1 MSDSITRLNTSL
13 EGRYRIESELGEGG
27 MAMVYLADDLK
38 HERKVALKVLKP
50 ELAAVVGAERFLAE
64 IKTTASLQH
73 PHILPLYDS
82 GEADSFL
89 FYVMPYV
96 EGETLQ
102 ERIDREGELPIQQA
116 VRILR
121 DLVDALGYAHSHEVV
136 HRDVKPG
143 NIMLSGRHAS
153 VMDFGVAKA
162 VGESRSPGHETTVG
176 VALGTPTYM
185 APEQAAA
192 DPNIDQRADI
202 YAVGVVGY
210 EILTGHPPFSART
223 TTGILAAHV
232 TQAPVPIGERR
243 PTVPERLAAAIMR
256 CLEKRASDRW
266 QSGSELLG
274 VLEETLA
281 SSISMTPISTPATS
295 RSRVARRRAPILAG
309 VGVVAITT
317 LVAWATGLLSVN
329 NSPTSI
335 QIESS
340 QPLTT
345 AAEMEIHPA
354 VSPDGRF
361 VVYAAGTSAGMRL
374 YLRTVDGGR
383 TIPLTDDSTA
393 VEEHPRW
400 SPDGNRILFLSGG
413 SAMTV
418 SALGGTVTR
427 AAGPGAESSVTAAT
441 WSPDGNEIAVARG
454 TSLAVIPLDGGVER
468 AVTEH
473 PSELTSCVWSPVS
486 AYVVCVGGNAGY
498 SSPGSLFGNLAP
510 SAIVSINMD
519 DGTTR
524 EIVPPVAMNQS
535 PVWSADGGTL
545 FFVSDRDGTP
555 DIYSLSVDKNTE
567 PVGEPERITTGSNV
581 HSFSVTADTRRMAY
595 SVYTAEA
602 NIWSLPIPVDGAVG
616 LAGAI
621 QLTFGRQIVESVR
634 PSPDGLW
641 LVYDSDVSGN
651 SDIWRLPLAGGAP
664 EQLTNDS
671 RFEFSPD
678 MSPDGREIAYHAFQ
692 DGSREIFVKELESGM
707 VTQLTSGSEYSEV
720 APRWSPDGSSLVYGN
735 YIGGDV
741 PLVGGWIIQRDSS
754 GTWGE
759 SEVLTTGPRLNNWS
773 ADGRYMSSVGASVIF
788 DVQNR
793 EIRALRTEVEG
804 EVPGQAY
811 WSQDQSTLY
820 FKTSYSGGA
829 VEICSISV
837 STGEERTLVRFDDP
851 RRVSLRGDFSGDDN
865 RFYFTLDDR
874 WSDVWLA
881 EMTPTDGN

>member
-1 MSDSITRLNTSL
+1 MSDSVTRLNTAL

-27 MAMVYLADDLK
+27 MAIVYLADDLK

-96 EGETLQ
+96 EGETLR

-192 DPNIDQRADI
+192 EPNVDQRADI

-210 EILTGHPPFSART
+210 EILTGRPPFSART

-243 PTVPERLAAAIMR
+243 PTVPERLGAAIMR

-281 SSISMTPISTPATS
+281 PSISMTPISTPATS
-295 RSRVARRRAPILAG
+295 RSRVTRRRVPILAAA
-309 VGVVAITT
+309 GVVTIAGI
-317 LVAWATGLLSVN
+317 VAWTSGLLSIN
-329 NSPTSI
+329 NTATSI
-335 QIESS
+335 RIESS

-400 SPDGNRILFLSGG
+400 SSDGNRILFLSGG

-427 AAGPGAESSVTAAT
+427 AAGPGAEASVTTAT

-454 TSLAVIPLDGGVER
+454 TSLAIIPLDGGVER

-473 PSELTSCVWSPVS
+473 PSGLTSCVWSPVS
-486 AYVVCVGGNAGY
+486 AHVTCVGGNPAY
-498 SSPGSLFGNLAP
+498 SSPGPTFGNLAP
-510 SAIVSINMD
+510 SSIVSINLE

-524 EIVPPVAMNQS
+524 EILPPVAMNQS
-535 PVWSADGGTL
+535 PVWSADGGML
-545 FFVSDRDGTP
+545 FFVSNRDGIP
-555 DIYSLSVDKNTE
+555 DIYSLNLDENAE
-567 PVGEPERITTGSNV
+567 PVGQPQRITTGSNA
-581 HSFSVTADTRRMAY
+581 HSFSITADSRRMAY

-602 NIWSLPIPVDGAVG
+602 NIWSLPIPVNGSVG
-616 LAGAI
+616 LAGAT
-621 QLTFGRQIVESVR
+621 QFTFGRQIVESVR
-634 PSPDGLW
+634 PSPDGES

-651 SDIWRLPLAGGAP
+651 SDIWRLPLAGGTP
-664 EQLTNDS
+664 EQLTDDPRS
-671 RFEFSPD
+671 DFAPDVSP
-678 MSPDGREIAYHAFQ
+678 SGREIAYHAFQ
-692 DGSREIFVKELESGM
+692 DGSREIFVQDLESGV
-707 VTQLTSGSEYSEV
+707 VTQVTAGPEYSESF
-720 APRWSPDGSSLVYGN
+720 PRWSPDGSSLVY
-735 YIGGDV
+735 YDQLPRDDRSTWLIR
-741 PLVGGWIIQRDSS
+741 RDSN

-759 SEVLTTGPRLNNWS
+759 PEVLITGTRLSNWS
-773 ADGRYMSSVGASVIF
+773 TDGQYMTSIGASIF
-788 DVQNR
+788 DVDTR
-793 EIRALRTEVEG
+793 EIRALRSEVEG
-804 EVPGQAY
+804 ESPGETY

-820 FKTSYSGGA
+820 FKTRYSGGA
-829 VEICSISV
+829 VEIRSISV
-837 STGEERTLVRFDDP
+837 STGEERMLVRFDDP
-851 RRVSLRGDFSGDDN
+851 RRVSMRSDFSGDDE

-881 EMTPTDGN
+881 EMTLVDGN

>member
-1 MSDSITRLNTSL
+1 MSDSVTRINTAL

-50 ELAAVVGAERFLAE
+50 ELAVVVGAERFLAE

-96 EGETLQ
+96 EGETLR
-102 ERIDREGELPIQQA
+102 ERVDREGELPIQQA

-162 VGESRSPGHETTVG
+162 VGESKNPGRETTVG

-192 DPNIDQRADI
+192 EPNIDQRADI

-210 EILTGHPPFSART
+210 EILTGRPPFSARS

-243 PTVPERLAAAIMR
+243 PTVPERLGAAIMR

-266 QSGSELLG
+266 QSGSDLLG

-281 SSISMTPISTPATS
+281 PSTSMTPISTPAIS
-295 RSRVARRRAPILAG
+295 RSRVTWRRVPILAG
-309 VGVVAITT
+309 VGVVAIATFM
-317 LVAWATGLLSVN
+317 AWATGLLSVN
-329 NSPTSI
+329 NTATSI
-335 QIESS
+335 RIESS

-427 AAGPGAESSVTAAT
+427 AAGPGVEGSVTAAT
-441 WSPDGNEIAVARG
+441 WSPDGEEIAVVRS
-454 TSLAVIPLDGGVER
+454 TSLAIVSLDGGGER
-468 AVTEH
+468 AVAEH
-473 PSELTSCVWSPVS
+473 PSDGLTSCVWSPALTHVT
-486 AYVVCVGGNAGY
+486 CVGGNPQY
-498 SSPGSLFGNLAP
+498 SSPGPTFGNLAP
-510 SAIVSINMD
+510 SSIVSINID
-519 DGTTR
+519 DGTIR
-524 EIVPPVAMNQS
+524 EILPPVAMNQS
-535 PVWSADGGTL
+535 PVWSEDGGTL
-545 FFVSDRDGTP
+545 FFVSNRDGTP
-555 DIYSLSVDKNTE
+555 DIYSMSVDENTE
-567 PVGEPERITTGSNV
+567 PVGDPERITTGSNV
-581 HSFSVTADTRRMAY
+581 HSFSITADSHRMAY

-602 NIWSLPIPVDGAVG
+602 NIWSLPIPVDGSVG
-616 LAGAI
+616 LAGAT

-634 PSPDGLW
+634 PSPDGAW

-651 SDIWRLPLAGGAP
+651 SDIWRLPLAGGTP
-664 EQLTNDS
+664 EQITNDPRS
-671 RFEFSPD
+671 DFGPD
-678 MSPDGREIAYHAFQ
+678 VSPDGREVAYHAFQ
-692 DGSREIFVKELESGM
+692 DGSREIFVQELESGV
-707 VTQLTSGSEYSEV
+707 VTQLTTGPEYSESY
-720 APRWSPDGSSLVYGN
+720 PRWSPDGSSLVYYDQLPRDDRGTWL
-735 YIGGDV
+735 IR
-741 PLVGGWIIQRDSS
+741 RDS
-754 GTWGE
+754 GGAWGE
-759 SEVLTTGPRLNNWS
+759 PELLITGARLTNWS
-773 ADGRYMSSVGASVIF
+773 TDGQYMTSVGASVF
-788 DVQNR
+788 DVETRQ
-793 EIRALRTEVEG
+793 IRALRSEAEG
-804 EVPGQAY
+804 EIPGETY

-820 FKTSYSGGA
+820 FKMSSSGGV
-829 VEICSISV
+829 VEIRSISV
-837 STGEERTLVRFDDP
+837 STGEERMLVGFDDS
-851 RRVSLRGDFSGDDN
+851 RRVSLRADFSGNDD

-881 EMTPTDGN
+881 EMTSVDGN